1 MKKVC
6 VSIAGLLFV
15 IGLLLPTLAR
25 PQISAGA
32 GAASSLTVD
41 CENIWVRQDDPRNRF
56 FYESNPTYIDPYDDT
71 AEWDFSTPE
80 EQGMDSEIVDM
91 GLEWL
96 STTYG
101 NLFSILIVRNDHLAV
116 EEYFHGS
123 ARDHSNNV
131 HSASKSMLS
140 ALVGIAIDQGYIEGL
155 DQKISDIIPQY
166 FVGASDLKKSIT
178 VRNMLQME
186 AGLDWT
192 EDETEWDVARQ
203 PDWVQAILSRDLI
216 HNPGDVFNYST
227 GLTHVMA
234 AVIQKATGMSL
245 CEFAHQYLFE
255 PIGIVVEHWGR
266 DPQAIYSGGYNLYMT
281 PREMAKFGLLY
292 LHEGKWNG
300 QKIVPA
306 AWVESST
313 QPSWVQ
319 YGQLWWLRTIRGYD
333 MYFAWGYGGQ
343 FIYVIPE
350 LNIVWV
356 SSQDTFFSPDEIP
369 SGYFMRYYLIPSL
382 KAIALDDFDS
392 GGWSGGSS
400 GWSGAWNHSG
410 DAMVTARDAA
420 PDDRHGR
427 LRLRG
432 NNGVA
437 ARQIDMSGVS
447 NARLEFFWKARSFES
462 GETATVEVYDG
473 SWHTVLTV
481 NNGDDDDQGHTADV
495 DLFGYN
501 MVSDFNVRIK
511 SNMGNVSDYFFI
523 DHVLITGD

>member
-6 VSIAGLLFV
+6 VSIVGLLFV

-32 GAASSLTVD
+32 SAASSLTVD
-41 CENIWVRQDDPRNRF
+41 CENIWDRRLHGKT

-140 ALVGIAIDQGYIEGL
+140 ALVGIAIDQGHIEGL

-300 QKIVPA
+300 QQIVPA

-350 LNIVWV
+350 LNIVWL
-356 SSQDTFFSPDEIP
+356 SSQDTFFFPDEIP
-369 SGYFMRYYLIPSL
+369 SGFFMRNYLIPSL
-382 KAIALDDFDS
+382 KAIALDDFES

-410 DAMVTARDAA
+410 DAIVTTRGGA
-420 PDDRHGR
+420 PEGGA
-427 LRLRG
+427 LRLRR

-447 NARLEFFWKARSFES
+447 NARLDFFWKASSFES

-481 NNGDDDDQGHTADV
+481 NDGDDDDEGHAADV
-495 DLFGYN
+495 DLSGYN
-501 MVSDFNVRIK
+501 MVSDFKVRIK
-511 SNMGNVSDYFFI
+511 SNMGNASDYFYI